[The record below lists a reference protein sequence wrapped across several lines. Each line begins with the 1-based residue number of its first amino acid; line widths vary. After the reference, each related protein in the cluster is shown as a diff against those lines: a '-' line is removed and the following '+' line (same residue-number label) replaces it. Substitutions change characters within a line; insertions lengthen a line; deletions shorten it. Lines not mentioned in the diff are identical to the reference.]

1 MSTNFES
8 PNFESP
14 NVESSNAGNAES
26 PNQQQLDQKPSSPQS
41 SASQA
46 GGDLRAL
53 AESITAI
60 ASPFRNYLTNLHEQY
75 RNLNSGKIADYI
87 PELAEA
93 NPDWFGICVVTT
105 EGQTYDVG
113 DCEQLF
119 TIQSMS
125 KAFTFGLALE
135 DHGRD
140 YVMSKV
146 GNEPTGEA
154 FNAIVLDEETN
165 RPYNPMVNAGAIATT
180 DLIKGKDGTE
190 RLKRMLDMF
199 ERYTGRRHDIYMP
212 VFLSE
217 KSSGFRNR
225 AIAYLMLNFG
235 MITSRIDETLDL
247 YFQQCSILVN
257 AKDIAMMA
265 ATLANGGVNPV
276 TKVRAL
282 DERYVQDV
290 ISVMLSCGMYDASGD
305 WAYRV
310 GIPAKSGV
318 GGGILAAVPGTL
330 GIGTFSPAL
339 DAKGNS
345 VRGIKVCEDLSKDFG
360 LHLFN
365 VASPKHH
372 LQDWLSGDANGND
385 W

>member
-1 MSTNFES
+1 MSMDSE
-8 PNFESP
+8 
-14 NVESSNAGNAES
+14 
-26 PNQQQLDQKPSSPQS
+26 K
-41 SASQA
+41 ASTVGREPADTATA
-46 GGDLRAL
+46 GGQTTEAATTTDAKATDTQTTGNDLRSL
-53 AESITAI
+53 ADSITAI
-60 ASPFRNYLTNLHEQY
+60 TSPFRNYLTGLHEQY
-75 RNLNSGKIADYI
+75 RQLSEGKVADYI

-93 NPDWFGICVVTT
+93 DPDWFGICVVTT
-105 EGQTYDVG
+105 DGQVYDVG

-146 GNEPTGEA
+146 SNEPTGEA
-154 FNAIVLDEETN
+154 FNAIVLDEDTN

-217 KSSGFRNR
+217 KASGFRNR

-235 MITSRIDETLDL
+235 MITDRVDETLDL

-282 DERYVQDV
+282 DEHYVQDV
-290 ISVMLSCGMYDASGD
+290 ISVMLSCGMYDASGN

-330 GIGTFSPAL
+330 GIGTFSPPL

-345 VRGIKVCEDLSKDFG
+345 TRGMKVCEDLSRDFG

-365 VASPKHH
+365 VAEPKHS
-372 LQDWLSGDANGND
+372 LQDWFSGEANVDD